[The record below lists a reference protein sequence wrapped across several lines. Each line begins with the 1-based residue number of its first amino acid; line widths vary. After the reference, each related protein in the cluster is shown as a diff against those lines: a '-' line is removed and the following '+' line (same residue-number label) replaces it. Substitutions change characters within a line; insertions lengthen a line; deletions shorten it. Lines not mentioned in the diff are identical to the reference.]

1 MKEFGIRSKI
11 KKKHKATTNSKHKLP
26 VAENI
31 LNRDFAPERPDKA
44 WASDITYIATG
55 EGWLYLAVVMD
66 LYSRKIVGWSM
77 ADHMRSDLVVDALNS
92 ALSQRRP
99 QAGALHHSD
108 RGVQYASNVYQAGLK
123 EAEMVCSMSAKGE
136 CYDNAVVESF
146 FGSLKTEL
154 VYLTQF
160 KTRDEARKEI
170 FEYIEVFYNRQR
182 LHSTLGF
189 LSPVD
194 YEAQTQVA

>member
-1 MKEFGIRSKI
+1 M
-11 KKKHKATTNSKHKLP
+11 P
-26 VAENI
+26 VAENL
-31 LNRDFAPERPDKA
+31 LNREFTPKCPDKA

-77 ADHMRSDLVVDALNS
+77 ADHMRSDLVLDALNS

-99 QAGALHHSD
+99 QTGALHHSD
-108 RGVQYASNVYQAGLK
+108 RGVQYASHVYQTSLKGAG
-123 EAEMVCSMSAKGE
+123 MVCSMSAKGE

-182 LHSTLGF
+182 LHSTLGYR
-189 LSPVD
+189 SPEE
-194 YEAQTQVA
+194 YERITKAA